1 LFIVVSLFTAYLAL
15 LGRAVGSFFTLEGG
29 IFERAAL
36 TLGIGLALNH
46 LLVLTGLTFPVV
58 FALGLPIAAWGAS
71 RLWTDAAAWPSARRR
86 VRWATVIPLLVV
98 GYVFLIYYFVVLSE
112 PLVRWD
118 ARSIWFFHAR
128 MIWVDSALRE
138 SGGWTHPSIVFSHPD
153 YPKLVPA
160 IAAQLAFLTGR
171 WNEYL
176 PKASLLVILI
186 PLLLWIG
193 SFRKPTLS
201 FLLIVVTCFFSLGA
215 WLWNALM
222 DGYLAIYCAAAL
234 LLLGRY
240 FSERRDV
247 DLYSG
252 ICALGLAA
260 SIKNEG
266 VLFALSVATAV
277 LLLGGRGSDFG
288 VRALFV
294 RLTKDAA
301 FARVVVLSSAPALTW
316 ALWQKMWGLQNDLA
330 APGALARATDRL
342 FDGFSPQYLLAFLV
356 SQATGLWV
364 TCALVA
370 GTALFTI
377 YRKITLQHGALV
389 AAGASILYATGLYA
403 AYLSTPYGLNFHL
416 TTSATRTMTT
426 ANMALIVSVF
436 FLLTGLEKPERRL
449 AQRPSARSADG
460 TILARVH

>member
-1 LFIVVSLFTAYLAL
+1 MFIVISLFTAYLVL

-29 IFERAAL
+29 AFERAAL

-46 LLVLTGLTFPVV
+46 LLVLTGLTFPMV
-58 FALGLPIAAWGAS
+58 FGLGLAIAAWGAT
-71 RLWTDAAAWPSARRR
+71 RLCKDAAALSEVPRRVPSA
-86 VRWATVIPLLVV
+86 TVLSLLLA

-160 IAAQLAFLTGR
+160 IAAQLAFLSGH

-186 PLLLWIG
+186 PPLLWIG

-240 FSERRDV
+240 FSDRRDV

-266 VLFALSVATAV
+266 ALFTLCVAATV
-277 LLLGGRGSDFG
+277 LLLSRRSDFS
-288 VRALFV
+288 VRALFGRV
-294 RLTKDAA
+294 TKDAA
-301 FARVVVLSSAPALTW
+301 FARVVAVSSAPALTW

-342 FDGFSPQYLLAFLV
+342 FDGFSPQYLFTFLV
-356 SQATGLWV
+356 SQATALWV
-364 TCALVA
+364 TGALVA

-377 YRKITLQHGALV
+377 YRKLTLQDGALV
-389 AAGASILYATGLYA
+389 AAGASILYAAGLYA
-403 AYLSTPYGLNFHL
+403 AYLSTPYGLNVHL

-436 FLLTGLEKPERRL
+436 FLLTGLEKPEQRL